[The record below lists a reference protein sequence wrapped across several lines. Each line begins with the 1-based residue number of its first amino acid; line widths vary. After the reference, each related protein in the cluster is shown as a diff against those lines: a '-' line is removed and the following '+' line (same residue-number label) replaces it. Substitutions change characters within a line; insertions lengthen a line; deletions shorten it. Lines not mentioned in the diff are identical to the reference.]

1 MRAAW
6 YERQGA
12 ARDVLLLGHMTD
24 PEPAYG
30 EVRIRLAVSGINP
43 GDVKKRSGWQG
54 APMRYARV
62 IPHSDGAGVIDAVG
76 AGVSPNRIGQR
87 VWCYGAQS
95 YRPFG
100 TAAELV
106 VVAAGLAVP
115 LPSSAR
121 GASEQD
127 LAEQA
132 ACVGIAGI
140 VNIAAR
146 FPVGEIAHGHELVEQ
161 GAGGRMLVQLG
172 PAS

>member
-6 YERQGA
+6 YERQGSA
-12 ARDVLLLGHMTD
+12 HDVLVLGEMTD
-24 PEPAYG
+24 PEPADG

-43 GDVKKRSGWQG
+43 GDMKKRSGWQR

-76 AGVSPNRIGQR
+76 AGVSPDRIGQH

-106 VVAAGLAVP
+106 VVPAGLAGTLAIP
-115 LPSSAR
+115 GARCKRTGPR
-121 GASEQD
+121 GAGSMS
-127 LAEQA
+127 
-132 ACVGIAGI
+132 G
-140 VNIAAR
+140 NR
-146 FPVGEIAHGHELVEQ
+146 RYH
-161 GAGGRMLVQLG
+161 RT
-172 PAS
+172 